1 MGMGRPSPYGQ
12 QGSFFGG
19 GFSPMFSPM
28 MQSPMYG
35 GPGKGRYPMQ
45 PQGMPGGPGKG
56 RSQDPFG
63 RQTMQPQPFGQVGNN
78 PPPPPPQ
85 LEMVGNNPVGRLMP
99 QPFQPA
105 VDLSSKQRGGPR
117 FGINMP
123 PPPQATIGDYEYSK
137 LLQGAIR
144 QEPMTGNQN
153 FGETGIPGAPTG
165 GQDTS
170 TDYSGYLDFY
180 NNRNSQLKPVGNNP
194 PQTYL
199 RLDQGQGGFGTRP
212 SFDQLRTQGPMNM
225 PQSPFMGQQGQIF
238 QGLGSFGQINPT
250 GLEYPQ
256 PQPPAFGVQPFY
268 RDRLARLEQPVRQGG
283 FTQGPMNMPQP
294 ARIMDQGPRPIMD
307 RSAMHL
313 APQLASN
320 PRYRRG
326 FYGGGIMDLYPR

>member
-123 PPPQATIGDYEYSK
+123 PPPQATTGELPS
-137 LLQGAIR
+137 LLQGPIR
-144 QEPMTGNQN
+144 QESMTG
-153 FGETGIPGAPTG
+153 
-165 GQDTS
+165 
-170 TDYSGYLDFY
+170 
-180 NNRNSQLKPVGNNP
+180 
-194 PQTYL
+194 
-199 RLDQGQGGFGTRP
+199 DQGFGNLQPMPYQP
-212 SFDQLRTQGPMNM
+212 SFGQPMPQPLSGVSGGSFGQLGPTNPMQFPQPQLPAFGVEPILRTQGPMNM

>member
-63 RQTMQPQPFGQVGNN
+63 RQTMQPQPFGQKGNN
-78 PPPPPPQ
+78 PPPPLQATTGELPSLLQGPIRQ
-85 LEMVGNNPVGRLMP
+85 ESMTGDQGFGNLQPMPYQPSFGQPMP
-99 QPFQPA
+99 QPLSGVSGGSFGQLGPTNPMQFPQPQPPA
-105 VDLSSKQRGGPR
+105 
-117 FGINMP
+117 FGV
-123 PPPQATIGDYEYSK
+123 
-137 LLQGAIR
+137 
-144 QEPMTGNQN
+144 EP
-153 FGETGIPGAPTG
+153 I
-165 GQDTS
+165 
-170 TDYSGYLDFY
+170 
-180 NNRNSQLKPVGNNP
+180 
-194 PQTYL
+194 
-199 RLDQGQGGFGTRP
+199 
-212 SFDQLRTQGPMNM
+212 LRTQGPMNM

-238 QGLGSFGQINPT
+238 QGLGRN
-250 GLEYPQ
+250 
-256 PQPPAFGVQPFY
+256 
-268 RDRLARLEQPVRQGG
+268 R
-283 FTQGPMNMPQP
+283 
-294 ARIMDQGPRPIMD
+294 MD

>member
-56 RSQDPFG
+56 RSKDPFG
-63 RQTMQPQPFGQVGNN
+63 RQTMQPQPFGQKGNNPPPQPDQMMRQLMPQLPGFNQMPNVPPQPDNVSGYLDFYNHRNLQLKPVGNN
-78 PPPPPPQ
+78 PPPPP
-85 LEMVGNNPVGRLMP
+85 
-99 QPFQPA
+99 
-105 VDLSSKQRGGPR
+105 
-117 FGINMP
+117 
-123 PPPQATIGDYEYSK
+123 QATTGEIPSF
-137 LLQGAIR
+137 LQGPIR
-144 QEPMTGNQN
+144 QEPMTGNQ
-153 FGETGIPGAPTG
+153 
-165 GQDTS
+165 
-170 TDYSGYLDFY
+170 
-180 NNRNSQLKPVGNNP
+180 
-194 PQTYL
+194 
-199 RLDQGQGGFGTRP
+199 GFGNLQPMPYQP
-212 SFDQLRTQGPMNM
+212 SFGQPM

-238 QGLGSFGQINPT
+238 QGLGRN
-250 GLEYPQ
+250 
-256 PQPPAFGVQPFY
+256 
-268 RDRLARLEQPVRQGG
+268 R
-283 FTQGPMNMPQP
+283 
-294 ARIMDQGPRPIMD
+294 MD

>member
-63 RQTMQPQPFGQVGNN
+63 RQTMQPQPFGQKGNNSPQPFFGNN

-85 LEMVGNNPVGRLMP
+85 PGLETGMGEDRFDNVHAMPTQPNNISGYMDFYNNRNFQLKPVGNNPPP
-99 QPFQPA
+99 QLFQPA

-123 PPPQATIGDYEYSK
+123 PPPQATTGELPS
-137 LLQGAIR
+137 LLQGPIR
-144 QEPMTGNQN
+144 QEPMTGNQ
-153 FGETGIPGAPTG
+153 
-165 GQDTS
+165 
-170 TDYSGYLDFY
+170 
-180 NNRNSQLKPVGNNP
+180 
-194 PQTYL
+194 
-199 RLDQGQGGFGTRP
+199 GFGNLQPMPYQP
-212 SFDQLRTQGPMNM
+212 SFGQPMTQPAYSQPM
-225 PQSPFMGQQGQIF
+225 PQPLSGVFG
-238 QGLGSFGQINPT
+238 GSFGQLGPTNPMQ
-250 GLEYPQ
+250 YPQ
-256 PQPPAFGVQPFY
+256 PQLPAFGVQPFY
-268 RDRLARLEQPVRQGG
+268 RDNRVPGQPVLQGG

-320 PRYRRG
+320 PRYSRG
-326 FYGGGIMDLYPR
+326 LYGGGIMDLYPR

>member
-28 MQSPMYG
+28 MQRPMYG

-45 PQGMPGGPGKG
+45 PQIMPGGPGKG
-56 RSQDPFG
+56 RSQDLFG
-63 RQTMQPQPFGQVGNN
+63 RQMQPQPFDQVGNN

-85 LEMVGNNPVGRLMP
+85 LEMVGNNPVSAPTGGQDNSTDYSSYLDFYNNRN
-99 QPFQPA
+99 FQLKP
-105 VDLSSKQRGGPR
+105 VG
-117 FGINMP
+117 NNP
-123 PPPQATIGDYEYSK
+123 PSPPQATTGELPS
-137 LLQGAIR
+137 LLQGPIR
-144 QEPMTGNQN
+144 QEPMTGNQ
-153 FGETGIPGAPTG
+153 
-165 GQDTS
+165 
-170 TDYSGYLDFY
+170 
-180 NNRNSQLKPVGNNP
+180 
-194 PQTYL
+194 
-199 RLDQGQGGFGTRP
+199 GFGNLQPMPYQP
-212 SFDQLRTQGPMNM
+212 SFGQPM
-225 PQSPFMGQQGQIF
+225 PQPLSGVSG
-238 QGLGSFGQINPT
+238 GSFGQINPT

-268 RDRLARLEQPVRQGG
+268 RDNRVPGQPVLQGG
-283 FTQGPMNMPQP
+283 FTQGPVNMLQHSQNLP